1 MRKEN
6 FFGIVLLLLLSALG
20 AEAFKFAAEEA
31 GEPDAAEAAAADA
44 PVAFGEKKKGT
55 EEGADV
61 GLHPTT
67 YDKDGSSSR
76 EDRQLGKNKNV
87 EFLHISQSKHRFSL
101 ERRGLS

>member
-6 FFGIVLLLLLSALG
+6 CFGIVLLLLLSALC
-20 AEAFKFAAEEA
+20 AQAFKFAAEEA
-31 GEPDAAEAAAADA
+31 ETDAAEEAAAAGV

-67 YDKDGSSSR
+67 YDKDQSSSR
-76 EDRQLGKNKNV
+76 EDRQLGKHKN
-87 EFLHISQSKHRFSL
+87 ELFTQHS
-101 ERRGLS
+101 RGQICCFFC

>member
-6 FFGIVLLLLLSALG
+6 FFGIVLVLLLSALCAPLPA

-31 GEPDAAEAAAADA
+31 ETDASEAAKAAADA
-44 PVAFGEKKKGT
+44 PVAFGEKKEGT

-67 YDKDGSSSR
+67 YDKDQSSSR
-76 EDRQLGKNKNV
+76 EDRQLGKK
-87 EFLHISQSKHRFSL
+87 ELFTQHS
-101 ERRGLS
+101 RGQICCFFC

>member
-6 FFGIVLLLLLSALG
+6 FFGIVLVLLLSALC

-31 GEPDAAEAAAADA
+31 ETDAAEAAAADA
-44 PVAFGEKKKGT
+44 PVAFGEKKEGT

-67 YDKDGSSSR
+67 YDKDQSSSR
-76 EDRQLGKNKNV
+76 EDRQLGKHKN
-87 EFLHISQSKHRFSL
+87 ELFTQHS
-101 ERRGLS
+101 RGQICCFFC

>member
-6 FFGIVLLLLLSALG
+6 FFGIVLVLLLSALC

-31 GEPDAAEAAAADA
+31 ETDAADA

-67 YDKDGSSSR
+67 YDKDESSSR
-76 EDRQLGKNKNV
+76 QDRQLGKK
-87 EFLHISQSKHRFSL
+87 EFFN
-101 ERRGLS
+101 

>member
-6 FFGIVLLLLLSALG
+6 FFGIVLVLLLSALC

-31 GEPDAAEAAAADA
+31 ETDAAEEAAAAGV
-44 PVAFGEKKKGT
+44 PVAFGEKKKEGT

-67 YDKDGSSSR
+67 YDKDQSSSR
-76 EDRQLGKNKNV
+76 EDRQLGKHKN
-87 EFLHISQSKHRFSL
+87 ELFTQHS
-101 ERRGLS
+101 RGQICCFFC